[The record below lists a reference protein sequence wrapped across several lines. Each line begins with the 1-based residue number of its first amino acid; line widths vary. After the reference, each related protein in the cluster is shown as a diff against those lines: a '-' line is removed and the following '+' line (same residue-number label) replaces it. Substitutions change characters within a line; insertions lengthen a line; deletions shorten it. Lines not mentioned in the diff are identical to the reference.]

1 MITFDMFKQFV
12 NKALLTGSFSYV
24 KDGKEIFCIESLY
37 GNFAIELK
45 TWDEQKEVTIGHCWS
60 FFPRST
66 TIGEHC
72 KILWEKSAKSL
83 IEKAFINNGDLGN
96 L

>member
-12 NKALLTGSFSYV
+12 SKAILTGSFSYV

-37 GNFAIELK
+37 GNFAIELR
-45 TWDEQKEVTIGHCWS
+45 TWDEQKEVMIGHCWS
-60 FFPRST
+60 FFPETT

-72 KILWEKSAKSL
+72 KMFWENSAKSL

>member
-1 MITFDMFKQFV
+1 MITFEMFKQFV
-12 NKALLTGSFSYV
+12 NKAILAGSFSYV

-37 GNFAIELK
+37 GNFAIELR

-60 FFPRST
+60 FFPQST
-66 TIGEHC
+66 TISEHC
-72 KILWEKSAKSL
+72 KMFWDNSAKSL